1 MFTSCTEEL
10 YDEAIATQ
18 FKITSQK
25 IPLQEVVSEINTVQI
40 QIFAKNNAR
49 PEFTAEKQQKTKENN
64 TNFIKIIKKDDYTT
78 YSLLLNNYSKE
89 KPFFS
94 FLIITK
100 KETVEKAGIAKFT
113 PTNPIA
119 VFDEKTFTGTFQ
131 IFDIY
136 HTVIVQT
143 QFTNGVAQN
152 GRKTSKNTAKSNSC
166 TTNVTTIVHNCTN
179 GGNHAP
185 GVKCGDN
192 LINDGYYEFLITT
205 TCNSAPAINYISAP
219 DAFAGQSATSGSG
232 NSLSFNNEVLSF
244 LYQLTEEEYAVVV
257 ANPLLVKYLEQYN
270 VSVESREFAYRVI
283 YSVIYNKENMN
294 FFNETIQYQIDQ
306 NWSQESADFAQEMRI
321 RKFDNPTVFNSIT
334 PFLIEK
340 NIDDALL
347 DPCSKDV
354 FQKIKNTTNCDFAN
368 VFAKLGADNS
378 IYNTT
383 IKTEHNS
390 VMVNGQ
396 LQQVTTPANTGRT
409 TLGTKYN
416 YTMYVNPDYNGKSK
430 LFIAALLLHEM
441 AHAYF
446 FSLVDDYNMGA
457 TNSFNELP
465 ILFNAAVV
473 NQFPIG
479 PDLHH
484 EEIANSYVNA
494 IAAALQEFQP
504 GFPQQVYDDLAWG
517 GLYGTSI
524 FDTLL
529 PVGNP
534 NRERII
540 NRYACEQ
547 TGNPQG
553 LGTTNQ
559 QNPMGQPCN

>member
-18 FKITSQK
+18 FKVTSQK

-49 PEFTAEKQQKTKENN
+49 PEFTAAKQQKTKENN
-64 TNFIKIIKKDDYTT
+64 ANFIKIIKKDDYTT

-143 QFTNGVAQN
+143 QFINGVAQN

-179 GGNHAP
+179 NGNHPP
-185 GVKCGDN
+185 GVKCDDN

-244 LYQLTEEEYAVVV
+244 LYQLTEEEYAVLV
-257 ANPLLVKYLEQYN
+257 ANPLLISYLEQYN

-294 FFNETIQYQIDQ
+294 FFNETIQYQINQ
-306 NWSQESADFAQEMRI
+306 NWLQESADFAQEMPI
-321 RKFDNPTVFNSIT
+321 RKFDNPTIFNSIT

-340 NIDDALL
+340 KINDTNLN
-347 DPCSKDV
+347 PCLKGIME
-354 FQKIKNTTNCDFAN
+354 QLKMATNSDIAN
-368 VFAKLGADNS
+368 VMAKLDATNE
-378 IYNTT
+378 YNLTLKIGTVGIGNYAET
-383 IKTEHNS
+383 IKDSKN
-390 VMVNGQ
+390 NY
-396 LQQVTTPANTGRT
+396 LTTFTQDTYTST
-409 TLGTKYN
+409 T
-416 YTMYVNPDYNGKSK
+416 K
-430 LFIAALLLHEM
+430 LYRATALIHETI
-441 AHAYF
+441 HAYML
-446 FSLVDDYNMGA
+446 SVIDDYNSYP
-457 TNSFNELP
+457 TNAPFTDFPELFK
-465 ILFNAAVV
+465 IYVSKINFVNNANLA
-473 NQFPIG
+473 Q
-479 PDLHH
+479 H
-484 EEIANSYVNA
+484 EDMANKYVGA
-494 IAAALQEFQP
+494 IASALEEYQDSTTMIPSSLADKQVFLDMAWSGLQGTDVYNIKFPAGSADNTRITARIAAETN
-504 GFPQQVYDDLAWG
+504 GVYSQGQYA
-517 GLYGTSI
+517 
-524 FDTLL
+524 
-529 PVGNP
+529 VGK
-534 NRERII
+534 
-540 NRYACEQ
+540 
-547 TGNPQG
+547 
-553 LGTTNQ
+553 
-559 QNPMGQPCN
+559 PCN